1 MKVLL
6 GVCGSIAAYKAL
18 ELARLL
24 IKQGAEVRFV
34 LTRAALNFVTPL
46 SCQTLSNQEVYC
58 DQFVLTRGIKHLA
71 LGDWADILAVAPATA
86 NIIGKAASGIGD
98 DLLSTL
104 LLSCRQPVLFVPAM
118 DQGMWENTIVA
129 RNVSLLRETGCH
141 FLEPG
146 FGALASG
153 KVGRGRF
160 PSIEMIAGRILAL
173 HEKRSDLAGKHFLVT
188 GGRTEEDLDPVRVVT
203 NRSSGVMAAELVRA
217 VHCRGGN
224 VKAIFGE
231 AACPLPQDVDIV
243 RVRTSA
249 EMRSALR
256 DHFPWCDCLVMA
268 AAVGD
273 YRPKK
278 KSPVKVHALARQLEL
293 VKNEDLL
300 AEITRQKG
308 GRVVVGFS
316 LEDGIDLARARAKM
330 KKKKLDLIVSN
341 TTAALGA
348 PHTTASI
355 VRPAGKPVAFKKQPK
370 WEVANR
376 IIDECLRNMAGKA
389 RG

>member
-34 LTRAALNFVTPL
+34 LTRSALSFVTPL
-46 SCQTLSNQEVYC
+46 SCQTLSNHEVYC

-71 LGDWADILAVAPATA
+71 LGEWADILAVAPATA
-86 NIIGKAASGIGD
+86 NVIGKAASGIGD

-104 LLSCRQPVLFVPAM
+104 LLSFRGPVLLVPAM
-118 DQGMWENTIVA
+118 DQGMWENAIVA

-141 FLEPG
+141 FMEPG

-153 KVGRGRF
+153 KIGRGRF
-160 PSIEMIAGRILAL
+160 PSIEMIARQIVAL
-173 HEKRSDLAGKHFLVT
+173 REKRGALGGRHFLVT

-203 NRSSGVMAAELVRA
+203 NRSSGMMAAELVRA
-217 VHCRGGN
+217 VHCRGGM
-224 VKAIFGE
+224 VRAIFGE
-231 AACPLPQDVDIV
+231 VTCPLPEDVEIV

-256 DHFPWCDCLVMA
+256 LHFPWCDCLIMA

-278 KSPVKVHALARQLEL
+278 KNRTKMHSRTQQLEL
-293 VKNEDLL
+293 EKNDDLV
-300 AEITRQKG
+300 AEMARQKG

-316 LEDGIDLARARAKM
+316 LEDGSAPAPARAKM
-330 KKKKLDLIVSN
+330 RRKKLDFIVSN
-341 TTAALGA
+341 TPAALGA
-348 PHTTASI
+348 AHLTARI
-355 VRPAGKPVAFKKQPK
+355 VRPAGKPVTIKEQTK
-370 WEVANR
+370 WEVANQ
-376 IIDECLRNMAGKA
+376 IIDECVRSMDRRA